1 MKTIKERANGY
12 AQRYMNASDGNLYK
26 IAEAAGMKIGY
37 IQGATDQQ
45 NIDTKKAC
53 EWLKANT
60 YTFRSDEF
68 LEPLVE
74 AMKGE

>member
-1 MKTIKERANGY
+1 MRTIEERAEEFAQGEYYHDSYERDIIAFGY
-12 AQRYMNASDGNLYK
+12 YH
-26 IAEAAGMKIGY
+26 
-37 IQGATDQQ
+37 GATEQRE
-45 NIDTKKAC
+45 IDIEKAC

-68 LEPLVE
+68 LKQLVE